1 MILTDYYKG
10 EHLPEAA
17 KTRFDVTASTGS
29 YEHFETKLKTKKGGL
44 SFYFGDVPGH
54 FRFSSKDRPD
64 KCITKKDNISS
75 VFVPD
80 VTLPFAYGDIKN
92 TLDAALFIFS
102 EEYWIIEIFIARGQR
117 NNRRNLY
124 TLLSDGEL
132 DQEIEALREKAKK

>member
-10 EHLPEAA
+10 EHLPDAA
-17 KTRFDVTASTGS
+17 KTRFDITASTAS

-44 SFYFGDVPGH
+44 SFYFGDVPDH
-54 FRFSSKDRPD
+54 FRFSAKDRPD

-80 VTLPFAYGDIKN
+80 ATLPFAYGDIN
-92 TLDAALFIFS
+92 GTQDATLFIFS

-132 DQEIEALREKAKK
+132 DHEIETLRERAKK